1 MLQRGRQFRPAIRK
15 APLQVQEGPS
25 PGFILAGLGERGGF
39 RDQRGA
45 QFLHQFAQVVF
56 KPFAASA
63 DEFMKRSS
71 AFFSHFGFYA
81 RNCRGGLSHRSISK
95 AYPNPENHRAM
106 TLCRSCGRRDAESVH
121 AWRWP
126 PLSVRPCKIIGA
138 TMDIGGSEIKP
149 DTAGFDGRA
158 GDRVR
163 RLLEQG
169 AVVVLTGAGLSTS
182 SGIPAYRDREGNWQ
196 GAQPVRQHDFLHL
209 ESARRRYAAP
219 TRGRRAPSRAAATK
233 SGTAD
238 SARRSP
244 ACRSDR

>member
-1 MLQRGRQFRPAIRK
+1 LHGHVVVTEDVQVLAIAGARARSGGYSGTARQRMLQRGRQFRPAIRK

-56 KPFAASA
+56 QPFAASA

-106 TLCRSCGRRDAESVH
+106 TLCRSFGRGDAESVH
-121 AWRWP
+121 AGRWP
-126 PLSVRPCKIIGA
+126 PLSVRPCKIIRV
-138 TMDIGGSEIKP
+138 TMEIRGS
-149 DTAGFDGRA
+149 
-158 GDRVR
+158 
-163 RLLEQG
+163 
-169 AVVVLTGAGLSTS
+169 
-182 SGIPAYRDREGNWQ
+182 GNE
-196 GAQPVRQHDFLHL
+196 A
-209 ESARRRYAAP
+209 
-219 TRGRRAPSRAAATK
+219 
-233 SGTAD
+233 
-238 SARRSP
+238 
-244 ACRSDR
+244 